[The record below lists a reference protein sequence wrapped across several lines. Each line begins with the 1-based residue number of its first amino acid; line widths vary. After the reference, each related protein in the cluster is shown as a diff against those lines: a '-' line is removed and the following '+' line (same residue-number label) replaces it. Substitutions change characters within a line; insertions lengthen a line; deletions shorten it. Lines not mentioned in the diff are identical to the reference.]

1 MFGEVL
7 RQALRNVAAHQRR
20 SLLTLLTIAIGIFSV
35 TAIHVFSFSM
45 RESILERFEAL
56 GSSTVYVHHFPWTF
70 EEEDWQK
77 YQRRPRITLTDY
89 QQVRQGLE
97 GAAWVAIRADHQG
110 EINFKGRTK
119 TVRLIG
125 ISADFSRVYPM
136 ALEAGHLFTEGT
148 LQRAALEAVVG
159 ARLARWLAG
168 QEARAVGL
176 TVLYKGHPLKII
188 GVLRLQGI
196 FGGDLDN
203 ALLAPFPLLLRL
215 EGWSK
220 YRGDRTLLVRAKD
233 PQALPLDELERR
245 VRLLMRQSRHL
256 PPKAEDNFAI
266 NRQDALLRQI
276 REVLGYVEMAGLFL
290 ASFALLV
297 GGFGV
302 ANILYIAVRERR
314 GEIGIQRAIGA
325 PRSFILGVFLT
336 EGIFLCLAGGV
347 VGLALTVIG
356 AWFGAGPAKTLG
368 LTLQVPLMGLLRSLG
383 ITLGVGL
390 LAALAPAWQ
399 AARLHPIETI
409 RTSV

>member
-1 MFGEVL
+1 MFEEVL
-7 RQALRNVAAHQRR
+7 RQALRNITAHRRR

-70 EEEDWQK
+70 EEEDWRK

-89 QQVRQGLE
+89 QQVRQGLGE
-97 GAAWVAIRADHQG
+97 AAWVALRADQQG

-125 ISADFSRVYPM
+125 ISADFGRVYPL
-136 ALEAGHLFTEGT
+136 ALKAGHLFTEGA
-148 LQRAALEAVVG
+148 LQRASLEAVVG

-168 QEARAVGL
+168 EEAHAVGL
-176 TVLYKGHPLKII
+176 SVLYKGYPIKII
-188 GVLRLQGI
+188 GVLQLQGT

-203 ALLAPFPLLLRL
+203 TMLVPFPLLLRL

-220 YRGDRTLLVRAKD
+220 YRGDRTLLVRAKE

-245 VRLLMRQSRHL
+245 VRLFMRQARHL
-256 PPKAEDNFAI
+256 PPKAEDDFAI

-276 REVLGYVEMAGLFL
+276 REVLGYIEMAGLFL
-290 ASFALLV
+290 AGFALLV

-314 GEIGIQRAIGA
+314 SEIGIQRAIGA

-347 VGLALTVIG
+347 VGLALTVMGTWLG
-356 AWFGAGPAKTLG
+356 ATPAKTLG
-368 LTLQVPLMGLLRSLG
+368 LTLHVPFLGLLRG
-383 ITLGVGL
+383 LGVTLVVGI

-409 RTSV
+409 RTSA